1 MLYVFSA
8 AMSAIILTA
17 AVTGGWA
24 KDQIPFE
31 VAKMIFEFNST
42 DNDLGVQV
50 SLNGDP
56 WREVKIVAPDGG
68 KIFEVKI
75 GGSWKKFGF
84 TELFSES
91 NEPELDEVPV
101 EDILALFPQGEY
113 KFFGKTVEGEKLVG
127 TAMLTHAIPDGPSTV
142 SAQVMNGD
150 IVISWVAPPAVSSL
164 TGLEIDIVAYQV
176 IVERADNDQLGAAP
190 RIFDIKLPATETS
203 VTVPPQ
209 FLEPDTEYE
218 FEVLAI
224 DISGNQTISSS
235 SFMTQ

>member
-17 AVTGGWA
+17 GATGGWA

-31 VAKMIFEFNST
+31 VAKMIFEFNFT

-56 WREVKIVAPDGG
+56 WKEVKIVGPDRS

-75 GGSWKKFGF
+75 GGSLKRFGF

-91 NEPELDEVPV
+91 NEPELDEVPFK
-101 EDILALFPQGEY
+101 DILALFPEGEY

-127 TAMLTHAIPDGPSTV
+127 TAMLTHAIPDGPSMLL
-142 SAQVMNGD
+142 AQVMNGD
-150 IVISWVAPPAVSSL
+150 LVISWVAPPAVSSL
-164 TGLEIDIVAYQV
+164 TGLPIDIVAYQV

-209 FLEPDTEYE
+209 FLESREEYE

-224 DISGNQTISSS
+224 EIGGNQTISSS
-235 SFMTQ
+235 SF